1 MKYVD
6 LRMKYFIYSA
16 ALLFL
21 FPLLTFAQTRPHP
34 VTAALEHPG
43 GTILTGKVTDGKQP
57 IQSATI
63 TILRKDSTVAAQ
75 TISKPDGSFILPN
88 LPEDPYILSITVVGY
103 QPFSRNIPAGHHP
116 GGPFNTGAIRLTATA
131 SQMEAV
137 TVVRSR
143 PVFRTEIDKKVFNV
157 DQSLASKGGT
167 AQDALRQVPTLQVD
181 AAGNVSLR
189 NGTPTILLDGK
200 QTTLT
205 LDQIPAD
212 QIESIE
218 VMPNPSAKYDAQGNN
233 GIVNIVLKKNR
244 KPGLNGSATGVW
256 NSLHETY
263 GFFNLNVYKHR
274 WNFTLNY
281 MAHSHRSVS
290 NTLTT
295 LSDLQT
301 NSSVVQQGHAVTT
314 GPFQMIRSGVDF
326 NMDKHNT
333 FSLSGNIGFGHHPT
347 VGTQTTSYLD
357 QNADLDSSGARTSYG
372 GNNFVFSHTNFDYT
386 HTFHRSNE
394 KWSADAALETYHG
407 NNNGT
412 YNMQYLS
419 KSDSAIGSPYLQQY
433 QGYGHARTLTLQ
445 SDFTDPFPDGKTKFD
460 AGVKAILN
468 GNHSFNDFQDNFG
481 QGYYIDTNASYNY
494 SYTNSTYA
502 AYSSFTQHFGDRFSY
517 MAGLRFEQYQY
528 TGHLLDS
535 TGGSFGY
542 HMTGLYPSVF
552 LTEKLG
558 SDDVSELH
566 LNFSRRVN
574 RPQWWQITP
583 QINYSN
589 PQNPQAGNPHIR
601 PENTNLVELGYNTQ
615 FGNIGFN
622 STLYLKNTLDPMTA
636 YNVPLSKDTL
646 LSTYENA
653 NYTNTY
659 GAEIIVRT
667 PITKWWDATTNL
679 NFFQT
684 DINADN
690 LSTGLSNSGFSWF
703 AKLNSN
709 MKLLNTY
716 TFQITGNYNAGNYI
730 AQGKVL
736 PAGGM
741 DMAIRRD
748 FLKNHSGTVVISLSD
763 IFNTERTRIDTYTP
777 GVFFQDAITKPET
790 RVLKINFTYSFGR
803 ELTGERHKDKVD
815 VDSNS

>member
-1 MKYVD
+1 MKY
-6 LRMKYFIYSA
+6 LICSA
-16 ALLFL
+16 AFLLL
-21 FPLLTFAQTRPHP
+21 ISQQTFAQTKPHP
-34 VTAALEHPG
+34 VTAALANPG
-43 GTILTGKVTDGKQP
+43 GSVLTGKVTDGKQP
-57 IQSATI
+57 IPSATI
-63 TILRKDSTVAAQ
+63 TILRKDSTVAAR
-75 TISKPDGSFILPN
+75 TMSKPDGSFMLSN
-88 LPEDPYILSITVVGY
+88 LPEDPYILSISVVGY
-103 QPFSRNIPAGHHP
+103 QPFSRNIPAGQHP
-116 GGPFNTGAIRLTATA
+116 GTPFNAGAIRLSTAA
-131 SQMEAV
+131 SQMQAV

-189 NGTPTILLDGK
+189 NGSPSILLDGK

-244 KPGLNGSATGVW
+244 KPGLNGSVTGVW

-263 GFFNLNVYKHR
+263 GFANLNVYKHR

-281 MAHSHRSVS
+281 MAHGHRSVS
-290 NTLTT
+290 NTTT
-295 LSDLQT
+295 RLNDLQT
-301 NSSVVQQGHAVTT
+301 NSSVIQQGHAVTT

-333 FSLSGNIGFGHHPT
+333 FSLSGNIGFGHHPS
-347 VGTQTTSYLD
+347 VGTQTTGYLD
-357 QNADLDSSGARTSYG
+357 LHDDLDSTSARSSYS
-372 GNNFVFSHTNFDYT
+372 GNNFVFSHANFDYT
-386 HTFHRSNE
+386 HAFKRSAE
-394 KWSADAALETYHG
+394 KWTADASLETYHG
-407 NNNGT
+407 NNNGH

-419 KSDSAIGSPYLQQY
+419 KSDSAISSPYLQQY
-433 QGYGHARTLTLQ
+433 SGYGHAQTLTLQ

-460 AGVKAILN
+460 AGVKTILN

-481 QGYYIDTNASYNY
+481 QGYYVDTNASYNY
-494 SYTNSTYA
+494 SYTNSTFA
-502 AYSSFTQHFGDRFSY
+502 AYSSFTQHLGDRFSY

-558 SDDVSELH
+558 SDDISELH

-589 PQNPQAGNPHIR
+589 PQNPQAGNPNIR

-615 FGNIGFN
+615 FGTVGFN
-622 STLYLKNTLDPMTA
+622 STIYLKNTLDPMTA
-636 YNVPLSKDTL
+636 YNIPLSKDTL

-667 PITKWWDATTNL
+667 PITKWWDATSNL
-679 NFFQT
+679 NLFQT
-684 DINADN
+684 DINANN
-690 LSTGLSNSGFSWF
+690 LSEGLSNSGFSWF

-709 MKLLNTY
+709 MKLLNSY
-716 TFQITGNYNAGNYI
+716 TFQLTGNYSAGNYI

-741 DMAIRRD
+741 DVAIRKD
-748 FLKNHSGTVVISLSD
+748 FLKNHSGTVVISLAD
-763 IFNTERTRIDTYTP
+763 VFNTERTRIDTYTP

-790 RVLKINFTYSFGR
+790 RVLKVNFTYSFGR
-803 ELTGERHKDKVD
+803 ELNGDRHKDKAD
-815 VDSNS
+815 VESNS

>member
-1 MKYVD
+1 MKYLV
-6 LRMKYFIYSA
+6 YSA
-16 ALLFL
+16 AFLFL
-21 FPLLTFAQTRPHP
+21 SPLLTFAQTKPHP
-34 VTAALEHPG
+34 VTTPPEHPG
-43 GTILTGKVTDGKQP
+43 GSVLTGKVTDGKQP
-57 IQSATI
+57 IPSATI
-63 TILRKDSTVAAQ
+63 TILRKDSTVAAR
-75 TISKPDGSFILPN
+75 TISKPDGSFILSN
-88 LPEDPYILSITVVGY
+88 LPEDPYILNISVIGY
-103 QPFSRNIPAGHHP
+103 QPFSRNIAGGHHAAAAP
-116 GGPFNTGAIRLTATA
+116 YNTGAIRLTAAA
-131 SQMEAV
+131 SQMQAV

-143 PVFRTEIDKKVFNV
+143 PAFRTEIDKKVFNV

-189 NGTPTILLDGK
+189 NGSPTILLDGK

-244 KPGLNGSATGVW
+244 KPGLNGSVAGVW

-281 MAHSHRSVS
+281 MAHGHRSVS
-290 NTLTT
+290 NTTTT
-295 LSDLQT
+295 LNELAT
-301 NSSVVQQGHAVTT
+301 NSSVIQQGHAVTT

-326 NMDKHNT
+326 NMDQHNT
-333 FSLSGNIGFGHHPT
+333 FSLSGNVGFGHHPSS
-347 VGTQTTSYLD
+347 GTQTTSYLD
-357 QNADLDSSGARTSYG
+357 THANLDSTSARSSYSS
-372 GNNFVFSHTNFDYT
+372 NNFVFSHANFDYT
-386 HTFHRSNE
+386 HAFKRSDE
-394 KWSADAALETYHG
+394 KWTAEAALETYHG
-407 NNNGT
+407 DNHGD

-419 KSDSAIGSPYLQQY
+419 KSDSTLGSPYLQQY
-433 QGYGHARTLTLQ
+433 DGYAHAHTLTLQ
-445 SDFTDPFPDGKTKFD
+445 SDFTDPFPDGKTKFE
-460 AGVKAILN
+460 AGLKAILN
-468 GNHSFNDFQDNFG
+468 GNHSYNDFQDNFG
-481 QGYYIDTNASYNY
+481 QGYSIDTNASYNY

-502 AYSSFTQHFGDRFSY
+502 VYSSFTQHLGDRFSY

-535 TGGSFGY
+535 AGGNFGY
-542 HMTGLYPSVF
+542 QTTGLYPSVF

-558 SDDVSELH
+558 SNDVSELH

-583 QINYSN
+583 QINYGN

-615 FGNIGFN
+615 LGNIGFN
-622 STLYLKNTLDPMTA
+622 STLYLKNTLDPITA

-667 PITKWWDATTNL
+667 PLTRWWDATTNL

-690 LSTGLSNSGFSWF
+690 LSQGLSNSGFSWF

-709 MKLLNTY
+709 MKLFNSY
-716 TFQITGNYNAGNYI
+716 TFQVTGNYNAENFI

-736 PAGGM
+736 PSGGM
-741 DMAIRRD
+741 DVAIRRD
-748 FLKNHSGTVVISLSD
+748 FFKHHSGTVVLSLSD
-763 IFNTERTRIDTYTP
+763 VFNTERTRIDTYTP

-803 ELTGERHKDKVD
+803 ELTGERHKDKAD
-815 VDSNS
+815 LDSNS

>member
-1 MKYVD
+1 MKY
-6 LRMKYFIYSA
+6 LIYSA
-16 ALLFL
+16 ALGLL
-21 FPLLTFAQTRPHP
+21 FPLPTFAQPRPHP
-34 VTAALEHPG
+34 VSAALEHPG
-43 GTILTGKVTDGKQP
+43 GAILTGKVTDGKQP
-57 IQSATI
+57 IPSATI
-63 TILRKDSTVAAQ
+63 TILRKDSTVAAR
-75 TISKPDGSFILPN
+75 TISKPDGSFTLSN
-88 LPEDPYILSITVVGY
+88 LPEDPYILSISVVGY
-103 QPFSRNIPAGHHP
+103 QPFSRNIPADHHS
-116 GGPFNTGAIRLTATA
+116 GVPFNAGAIHLNATA
-131 SQMEAV
+131 SQLQTAV
-137 TVVRSR
+137 VVGSR
-143 PVFRTEIDKKVFNV
+143 PVFRTEVDKKVFNV

-181 AAGNVSLR
+181 AAGNISLR

-233 GIVNIVLKKNR
+233 GIVNIVMKKNR
-244 KPGLNGSATGVW
+244 KPGLNGSLTGVA
-256 NSLHETY
+256 STLGETY
-263 GFFNLNVYKHR
+263 GFANLNVYKHR

-281 MAHSHRSVS
+281 MAHGHRSVS
-290 NTLTT
+290 DTKTTLTD
-295 LSDLQT
+295 LST
-301 NSSVVQQGHAVTT
+301 NSTTTQLGHAVNT
-314 GPFQMIRSGVDF
+314 GPFQMIRTGVDF

-347 VGTQTTSYLD
+347 TGTQNTDYLD
-357 QNADLDSSGARTSYG
+357 EHADLDSSAARTSYSN
-372 GNNFVFSHTNFDYT
+372 NNFVFSHATFDYT
-386 HTFHRSNE
+386 HIFNRSNE
-394 KWSADAALETYHG
+394 KWSTDAALETYNG
-407 NNNGT
+407 NGNGD

-419 KSDSAIGSPYLQQY
+419 KSDSAMGSPYLQQFK
-433 QGYGHARTLTLQ
+433 GYGHAHTLTLQ
-445 SDFTDPFPDGKTKFD
+445 SDFTDPFADGKMKLD

-468 GNHSFNDFQDNFG
+468 SNHSYNDFQDNFG
-481 QGYYIDTNASYNY
+481 QGYYVDTNASYNY
-494 SYTNSTYA
+494 SYTNSTFA
-502 AYSSFTQHFGDRFSY
+502 AYSSFTQHVGDRFSY

-535 TGGSFGY
+535 SGGGFGY
-542 HMTGLYPSVF
+542 HMSGIYPSLF

-589 PQNPQAGNPHIR
+589 PQNPQAGNPSIR
-601 PENTNLVELGYNTQ
+601 PENTNLFELGYNTQ
-615 FGNIGFN
+615 FGNVGFN

-636 YNVPLSKDTL
+636 YNIPLSKDTL

-659 GAEIIVRT
+659 GAEVIVRT

-690 LSTGLSNSGFSWF
+690 LSQGLSNSGFSWF

-716 TFQITGNYNAGNYI
+716 TFQVTGNYNAGNYI

-736 PAGGM
+736 PSGGM
-741 DMAIRRD
+741 DLAIRRD
-748 FLKNHSGTVVISLSD
+748 FFKHRSGTVVFSLSD
-763 IFNTERTRIDTYTP
+763 VFNTERTRVDTYTP
-777 GVFFQDAITKPET
+777 GVFFQDAINKPET

-803 ELTGERHKDKVD
+803 ELNGERHKDKAD
-815 VDSNS
+815 TDSNG

>member
-1 MKYVD
+1 MKHLV
-6 LRMKYFIYSA
+6 YSFA
-16 ALLFL
+16 ILILS
-21 FPLLTFAQTRPHP
+21 PVLTFAQAKPHP
-34 VTAALEHPG
+34 VTSALAHPR
-43 GTILTGKVTDGKQP
+43 GTIVTGKVTDGKLP

-63 TILRKDSTVAAQ
+63 TILRKDSTIAAQ
-75 TISKPDGSFILPN
+75 TISRSDGSFIVSN
-88 LPEDPYILSITVVGY
+88 LPEDPYILSISVVGY

-116 GGPFNTGAIRLTATA
+116 GAAFNAGAIRLTATA
-131 SQMEAV
+131 SQMQAAM
-137 TVVRSR
+137 VVRSR
-143 PVFRTEIDKKVFNV
+143 PVFRTEVDKKVFNV

-200 QTTLT
+200 QTSLT

-244 KPGLNGSATGVW
+244 KPGLNGSLTGVA
-256 NSLHETY
+256 STLGETY
-263 GFFNLNVYKHR
+263 GFANFNVYKHK
-274 WNFTLNY
+274 WNFTFNY
-281 MAHSHRSVS
+281 MGHSHRSVS
-290 NTLTT
+290 DTRTT
-295 LSDLQT
+295 LNDLQT
-301 NSSVVQQGHAVTT
+301 NSTVTQLGHAVTT
-314 GPFQMIRSGVDF
+314 GPFQMFRSGVDF

-347 VGTQTTSYLD
+347 VGTQTTDYFD
-357 QNADLDSSGARTSYG
+357 QHAGLDSTAARTSYSN
-372 GNNFVFSHTNFDYT
+372 NNFTFTHSNFDYT
-386 HTFHRSNE
+386 HTFNRSDE
-394 KWSADAALETYHG
+394 KWSADANLETYDGKG
-407 NNNGT
+407 NGN

-419 KSDSAIGSPYLQQY
+419 KSDSAMGSPYLQQFN
-433 QGYGHARTLTLQ
+433 GYGHAHTLTLQ
-445 SDFTDPFPDGKTKFD
+445 SDFTDPFADGKMKLD

-468 GNHSFNDFQDNFG
+468 GNHSYNDFQDNFG

-502 AYSSFTQHFGDRFSY
+502 AYTSFTQHIGDRFSY
-517 MAGLRFEQYQY
+517 MAGVRFEQYQY

-542 HMTGLYPSVF
+542 NMTGLYPSVF

-589 PQNPQAGNPHIR
+589 PQNPQAGNPSIR
-601 PENTNLVELGYNTQ
+601 PENTNLFEVGYNTQ

-636 YNVPLSKDTL
+636 YNIPLSKDTL

-659 GAEIIVRT
+659 GAEVIVRT
-667 PITKWWDATTNL
+667 PLTKWWDATTNV

-690 LSTGLSNSGFSWF
+690 LSAGLSNSGFSWF

-709 MKLLNTY
+709 MRLLNTY
-716 TFQITGNYNAGNYI
+716 TFQVTGNYNAGNFI
-730 AQGKVL
+730 PQGKVL
-736 PAGGM
+736 PSGGM
-741 DMAIRRD
+741 DLAIRRD
-748 FLKNHSGTVVISLSD
+748 FFKHRSGTVVLSLSD
-763 IFNTERTRIDTYTP
+763 VFNTERTRVDTYTP

-803 ELTGERHKDKVD
+803 ELNGERHKAN

>member
-1 MKYVD
+1 MKY
-6 LRMKYFIYSA
+6 LIYA
-16 ALLFL
+16 AAFWFL
-21 FPLLTFAQTRPHP
+21 SPLSTFAQARPHP
-34 VTAALEHPG
+34 VSAALEHPG
-43 GTILTGKVTDGKQP
+43 GSILTGKVTDGSQP
-57 IQSATI
+57 IPSATI
-63 TILRKDSTVAAQ
+63 TILRKDSTIAAR
-75 TISKPDGSFILPN
+75 TISKSDGSFTLSN
-88 LPEDPYILSITVVGY
+88 LPEDPYILSISVIGY
-103 QPFSRNIPAGHHP
+103 QPFSRNIPAGHHS
-116 GGPFNTGAIRLTATA
+116 GVPFNAGSIHLTAAA
-131 SQMEAV
+131 SQMQAAV
-137 TVVRSR
+137 VVRSR
-143 PVFRTEIDKKVFNV
+143 PVFRTEVDKKIFNV

-233 GIVNIVLKKNR
+233 GIVNIVMKKNR
-244 KPGLNGSATGVW
+244 KPGLNGSVTGVW
-256 NSLHETY
+256 TSLHETY
-263 GFFNLNVYKHR
+263 GFANLNVYKHR

-281 MAHSHRSVS
+281 MAHGHRSVS
-290 NTLTT
+290 DTKTT
-295 LSDLQT
+295 LNDLST
-301 NSSVVQQGHAVTT
+301 NSSVIQLGHAVTT

-347 VGTQTTSYLD
+347 VGTQNTEYFD
-357 QNADLDSSGARTSYG
+357 QQSGLDSGAARTSYSN
-372 GNNFVFSHTNFDYT
+372 NNFTFTHASFDYT
-386 HTFHRSNE
+386 HIFNRSEE
-394 KWSADAALETYHG
+394 KWSTDANLETY
-407 NNNGT
+407 NGT
-412 YNMQYLS
+412 GNGNYNMQYLS
-419 KSDSAIGSPYLQQY
+419 KSDSAISSPYLQQFN
-433 QGYGHARTLTLQ
+433 GYGRAHTLTFQ
-445 SDFTDPFPDGKTKFD
+445 SDFTTPFREGKMKLD

-468 GNHSFNDFQDNFG
+468 SNHSYNDFQDNFG

-494 SYTNSTYA
+494 SYTNSTFAGYG
-502 AYSSFTQHFGDRFSY
+502 SFTQHLGDRFSY

-542 HMTGLYPSVF
+542 NMTGLYPSVF

-558 SDDVSELH
+558 SNDVSELH
-566 LNFSRRVN
+566 INFSRRVN

-589 PQNPQAGNPHIR
+589 PQNPQAGNPNIR
-601 PENTNLVELGYNTQ
+601 PENTNLFEVGYNTQ

-622 STLYLKNTLDPMTA
+622 STLYLKNTLDPMTS
-636 YNVPLSKDTL
+636 YNIPLSKDTL

-659 GAEIIVRT
+659 GAELIVRT

-690 LSTGLSNSGFSWF
+690 LAQGLSNSGFSWF

-716 TFQITGNYNAGNYI
+716 TFQVTGNYNAGNYI
-730 AQGKVL
+730 PQGKVL
-736 PAGGM
+736 PSGGM
-741 DMAIRRD
+741 DLAIRRD
-748 FLKNHSGTVVISLSD
+748 FFKHRTGTVVLSLSD
-763 IFNTERTRIDTYTP
+763 VFNTERSRVDTYTP

-803 ELTGERHKDKVD
+803 ELNGQRHKEKVD
-815 VDSNS
+815 ADSNS

>member
-1 MKYVD
+1 MKY
-6 LRMKYFIYSA
+6 LIYSA

-21 FPLLTFAQTRPHP
+21 LPTSTIAQLKPHP

-43 GTILTGKVTDGKQP
+43 GSILTGKVTDGKQP
-57 IQSATI
+57 IPSATI
-63 TILRKDSTVAAQ
+63 TVLRKDSTVAAQ
-75 TISKPDGSFILPN
+75 TISRPDGSFSLSN
-88 LPEDPYILSITVVGY
+88 LPDEDDYILSISVVGY
-103 QPFSRNIPAGHHP
+103 QPFSRNIPAGRHS
-116 GGPFNTGAIRLTATA
+116 GTAFNAGAIHLTASAT
-131 SQMEAV
+131 QMQVV

-233 GIVNIVLKKNR
+233 GIVNIVLKKDR
-244 KPGLNGSATGVW
+244 KPGLNGSVTGQW
-256 NSLHETY
+256 NSLHELN
-263 GFFNLNVYKHR
+263 GFANLNIYKGR

-281 MAHSHRSVS
+281 MARERRQIT
-290 NTLTT
+290 NTTTTLT
-295 LSDLQT
+295 DLAT
-301 NSSVVQQGHAVTT
+301 NSTVIQQGHAVTT
-314 GPFQMIRSGVDF
+314 GPFQMIRSGLDF

-333 FSLSGNIGFGHHPT
+333 FSLAGNIGFGNRPT
-347 VGTQTTSYLD
+347 PGTQTTSYLD
-357 QNADLDSSGARTSYG
+357 NKGALDSTSARTSYTT
-372 GNNFVFSHTNFDYT
+372 NSFLFSHTNFNYT
-386 HTFHRSNE
+386 HAFKRRDV
-394 KWSADAALETYHG
+394 KWTADGALETYHG
-407 NNNGT
+407 PGHGD

-419 KSDSAIGSPYLQQY
+419 KSDSAISAPYLQQY
-433 QGYGHARTLTLQ
+433 QGFGNARTVTLQ
-445 SDFTDPFPDGKTKFD
+445 SDFTDPFADGKSKFE
-460 AGVKAILN
+460 AGVKTILN
-468 GNHSFNDFQDNFG
+468 TNHSYNNFQDNFG
-481 QGYYIDTNASYNY
+481 QGYYLDTNASYNY
-494 SYTNSTYA
+494 SYTNSTFA
-502 AYSSFTQHFGDRFSY
+502 AYGSFTQHLGDRFSY

-542 HMTGLYPSVF
+542 NMTGLYPSVF

-589 PQNPQAGNPHIR
+589 PQNPQQGNPNIR

-615 FGNIGFN
+615 FGNVAFN
-622 STLYLKNTLDPMTA
+622 STLYLKNTLDPMTS
-636 YNVPLSKDTL
+636 YNIPLSKDTL

-659 GAEIIVRT
+659 GAEIILRT

-679 NFFQT
+679 NCFQT
-684 DINADN
+684 DINANN
-690 LSTGLSNSGFSWF
+690 LAAGLSNSGFSWF

-716 TFQITGNYNAGNYI
+716 TFQVTGNYNAGNYI
-730 AQGKVL
+730 PQGKVL
-736 PAGGM
+736 PSGGM
-741 DMAIRRD
+741 DLAIRRD
-748 FLKNHSGTVVISLSD
+748 FFAHHAGTVVLSLSD
-763 IFNTERTRIDTYTP
+763 VLNTERTRVDTYTP

-790 RVLKINFTYSFGR
+790 RVLRINFTYSFGR
-803 ELTGERHKDKVD
+803 ELNGERHKEKTD